1 MESHVSLLPWCMPLP
16 SRELRWRHLSA
27 QSGHSPPLANKRRR
41 SAEITPS
48 GATNITAHT
57 VDQRIWR
64 AAKLRWF
71 SPKPA
76 DFQQKG
82 SAGTLC
88 VTVATM
94 ALPDAGILSQ
104 RARPESPLELL
115 CNLHGSLPVTK
126 F

>member
-1 MESHVSLLPWCMPLP
+1 MSPCCLGVCLCPVANFPGAVYQLNPGTG
-16 SRELRWRHLSA
+16 LRGPTSV
-27 QSGHSPPLANKRRR
+27 G
-41 SAEITPS
+41 AEITPS

-104 RARPESPLELL
+104 RAR
-115 CNLHGSLPVTK
+115 
-126 F
+126 